1 MSSLF
6 KKTNHVVDS
15 HVTVYSRDQH
25 GLVVVFQQHVLV
37 GVVHNGEDVGRH
49 FLLPLT
55 TVHLHDS
62 VGIDGQSLVGVH
74 SDTKQTGICLEW
86 YITSSNSKTWPEN

>member
-1 MSSLF
+1 MDFTLQPL
-6 KKTNHVVDS
+6 NHVTLY
-15 HVTVYSRDQH
+15 HVTCYSRDQH
-25 GLVVVFQQHVLV
+25 RLVVVLQQHVLV
-37 GVVHNGEDVGRH
+37 SVVHNGEDVRGH

-55 TVHLHDS
+55 TVHFHDS